1 MRGTTMPQGEE
12 DSEFVVSMYLQDSRL
27 ERMGERGVENRKAVG
42 GGRHKDN
49 LCHFTSFPG
58 AVPN

>member
-1 MRGTTMPQGEE
+1 MPQGEE